1 MLLRRL
7 LIPALIVLSSMAS
20 VSYAAQ
26 GDKPSFYQLSY
37 QGKTAYLLGSIHV
50 GRKDF
55 YPLPKEIEK
64 RFHQASALV
73 LEADVSQADTMAL
86 IREYGIKPA
95 EMDAETQSV
104 MKQYCLSRAALCQAL
119 QSYAPWLQA
128 TQIEMLRFA
137 EMGYQ
142 AEQGVEMYL
151 MEHRGPKKILE
162 LESTEFQFK
171 LLASFSLDAQWGM
184 LRDAIDSSRD
194 DMQGLVSAWRTGDD
208 AALVKLMLD
217 KMEPD
222 DMEFVSKI
230 LWQRNEG
237 MAKRIVALLSDPSTP
252 EMFIAVGGLHLV
264 GEKSL
269 PEYLQ
274 AQGVSL
280 TQCWQQK
287 CQ

>member
-1 MLLRRL
+1 MLSRKL
-7 LIPALIVLSSMAS
+7 LALACAALMFVSSSSLAIE
-20 VSYAAQ
+20 
-26 GDKPSFYQLSY
+26 GDKPNFYQLSY
-37 QGKTAYLLGSIHV
+37 QGKTAYLLGTIHV
-50 GRKDF
+50 GRQDF
-55 YPLPKEIEK
+55 YPLPDEIEQ
-64 RFHQASALV
+64 RFQQAGALV

-95 EMDAETQSV
+95 EMDAKTQSV
-104 MKQYCLSRAALCQAL
+104 MKQYCQSKAALCQAL
-119 QSYAPWLQA
+119 QSYSPWLQA

-171 LLASFSLDAQWGM
+171 LLASFSLEAQWGM
-184 LRDAIDSSRD
+184 LRDAVDSSRD
-194 DMQGLVSAWRTGDD
+194 DMQSLVSAWRTGDN
-208 AALVKLMLD
+208 AALVKLMQD
-217 KMEPD
+217 KMEPE

-237 MAKRIVALLSDPSTP
+237 MAKRIVALLSDPLTP